1 MKILD
6 RYIIKK
12 VLSTFFFVM
21 MILVAIIVVIDITEK
36 VDKFTDHKLPF
47 GLIFGYYL
55 DFVPWISGLLTPI
68 ICFIAIVYVTS
79 RLAAHTEIIAM
90 LSSGISFVRLMV
102 PYLIA
107 SAIIASIS
115 FYFNGWV
122 IPHSNRDRLAFEV
135 QYFQNKYYFESRNV
149 HLQTAPNVYL
159 YIQTFNNQTN
169 MGYQFS
175 LEKFKDNRLIER
187 LTADNIQ
194 WDSVKQKWTLHIWKR
209 RLIDK
214 IFDSKSDSIKSDSI
228 KQKINTEVPIVP
240 EKKVALQKKIDTSK
254 SKAALKTNSQKTI
267 PAKFSSPI
275 GTPGNLGFN
284 GYSLDTTLIITP
296 KDFENEA
303 HKYDGMTIP
312 ELGQHIEQLR
322 FRGASGVEAYEV
334 ERHIRFAA
342 PCTTFVLVFMGV
354 IVSAR
359 KSRGGTGFQI
369 ALGFLL
375 AFIFIIFFT
384 MTRTFAETGS
394 LAPFAAAWLP
404 NTTFGVLSFLM
415 YKYVPR

>member
-36 VDKFTDHKLPF
+36 VDKFNDHKLELPAI
-47 GLIFGYYL
+47 LGYYM

-79 RLAAHTEIIAM
+79 RLAAHTEIVAM
-90 LSSGISFVRLMV
+90 LSSGISFRRLLI
-102 PYLIA
+102 PYFFA
-107 SAIIASIS
+107 SFIIASIS
-115 FYFNGWV
+115 FVFNGWL
-122 IPHSNRDRLAFEV
+122 IPHSNRERLAFEA
-135 QYFQNKYYFESRNV
+135 QYFQNKFYFESRNV
-149 HLQTAPNVYL
+149 HMQTAPNVYL
-159 YIQTFNNQTN
+159 FIQNYNNQSN
-169 MGYQFS
+169 IGYQFS
-175 LEKFKDNRLIER
+175 LEKFKDNRLIEK

-194 WDSVKQKWTLHIWKR
+194 WDSVKHKWTLHYWKR
-209 RLIDK
+209 RSVDE
-214 IFDSKSDSIKSDSI
+214 IFDVKSGEDTTTQKSIT
-228 KQKINTEVPIVP
+228 INTEVKRIDTLQSERPLGIHSQ
-240 EKKVALQKKIDTSK
+240 KQKKPMSK
-254 SKAALKTNSQKTI
+254 LRTLDKIAAD
-267 PAKFSSPI
+267 A
-275 GTPGNLGFN
+275 GEA
-284 GYSLDTTLIITP
+284 LDTTLIITP
-296 KDFENEA
+296 KDFESNA

-312 ELGQHIEQLR
+312 ELGHQIEQLR
-322 FRGASGVEAYEV
+322 FRGTTGVEAYEV

-375 AFIFIIFFT
+375 AFVFILFFT

-404 NTTFGVLSFLM
+404 NTLFGALSLFM

>member
-36 VDKFTDHKLPF
+36 VDKFNDHNLTMPQI
-47 GLIFGYYL
+47 LGYYM
-55 DFVPWISGLLTPI
+55 DFVSWISGLLTPI

-79 RLAAHTEIIAM
+79 RLAAHTEIVAI
-90 LSSGISFVRLMV
+90 LSSGVSFPRLLL
-102 PYLIA
+102 PYFIA
-107 SAIIASIS
+107 SSIIASIS
-115 FYFNGWV
+115 FVFNGWV
-122 IPHSNRDRLAFEV
+122 IPHSNRDRLAFEM
-135 QYFQNKYYFESRNV
+135 QYFQNKFYFESRNV
-149 HLQTAPNVYL
+149 HMQTAPNVYL
-159 YIQTFNNQTN
+159 FIQNYNNQSNT
-169 MGYQFS
+169 GYQFS
-175 LEKFKDNRLIER
+175 LEKFNDNKLIEK

-194 WDSVKQKWTLHIWKR
+194 WDSVKHKWTLRYWR
-209 RLIDK
+209 R
-214 IFDSKSDSIKSDSI
+214 
-228 KQKINTEVPIVP
+228 
-240 EKKVALQKKIDTSK
+240 KKVDELFELKSNEDSLKEVNTSVQVK
-254 SKAALKTNSQKTI
+254 PGDDLKLSENTTKELRPKTNVFQSNSILK
-267 PAKFSSPI
+267 
-275 GTPGNLGFN
+275 GF
-284 GYSLDTTLIITP
+284 GEAIDTTLAITP
-296 KDFENEA
+296 KDFENNA
-303 HKYDGMTIP
+303 HEYDGMTIP
-312 ELGQHIEQLR
+312 ELGHQITQLH
-322 FRGASGVEAYEV
+322 FRGTTGVEAYEV

-375 AFIFIIFFT
+375 AFVFILFFT

-404 NTTFGVLSFLM
+404 NALFSVLSLFM

>member
-6 RYIIKK
+6 QYIIKK

-36 VDKFTDHKLPF
+36 VDKFNDHHLEMSAI
-47 GLIFGYYL
+47 LGYYM
-55 DFVPWISGLLTPI
+55 DFIPWISGLLTPI

-79 RLAAHTEIIAM
+79 RLAAHTEIVAM
-90 LSSGISFVRLMV
+90 LSSGISFRRLLI
-102 PYLIA
+102 PYFFA
-107 SAIIASIS
+107 SFIIASLS
-115 FYFNGWV
+115 FFFNGWV
-122 IPHSNRDRLAFEV
+122 IPHSNRERLAFEA
-135 QYFQNKYYFESRNV
+135 QYFQNKFYFESRNV
-149 HLQTAPNVYL
+149 HMQTAPNVYL
-159 YIQTFNNQTN
+159 FIQTYNNQSN
-169 MGYQFS
+169 IGYQFS
-175 LEKFKDNRLIER
+175 LEKFKDNRLVEK

-194 WDSVKQKWTLHIWKR
+194 WDSAKHKWTLHYWKR
-209 RLIDK
+209 RNVDE
-214 IFDSKSDSIKSDSI
+214 IFDVKSSRDTIKAISASMEIKRPDTTASKKPLRTL
-228 KQKINTEVPIVP
+228 KPRLGKKPIIERPVLL
-240 EKKVALQKKIDTSK
+240 KGMTDT
-254 SKAALKTNSQKTI
+254 
-267 PAKFSSPI
+267 
-275 GTPGNLGFN
+275 GNQ
-284 GYSLDTTLIITP
+284 LDTTLIITP
-296 KDFENEA
+296 KDFESNA

-312 ELGQHIEQLR
+312 ELGAQIEQLR
-322 FRGASGVEAYEV
+322 FRGTTGVEAYEV

-375 AFIFIIFFT
+375 AFVFILFFT

-404 NTTFGVLSFLM
+404 NTLFGVLSLFM

>member
-6 RYIIKK
+6 QYIIKK

-36 VDKFTDHKLPF
+36 VDKFNDHHLEMPAI
-47 GLIFGYYL
+47 LGYYM

-79 RLAAHTEIIAM
+79 RLAAHTEIVAM
-90 LSSGISFVRLMV
+90 LSSGISFRRLLI
-102 PYLIA
+102 PYFFA
-107 SAIIASIS
+107 SFIIASLS
-115 FYFNGWV
+115 FFFNGWV
-122 IPHSNRDRLAFEV
+122 IPHSNRERLAFEA
-135 QYFQNKYYFESRNV
+135 QYFQNKFYFESRNV
-149 HLQTAPNVYL
+149 HMQTAPNVYL
-159 YIQTFNNQTN
+159 FIQTYNNQSN
-169 MGYQFS
+169 IGYQFS
-175 LEKFKDNRLIER
+175 LEKFKDNRLVEK

-194 WDSVKQKWTLHIWKR
+194 WDSAKHKWTLHYWKR
-209 RLIDK
+209 RNVDE
-214 IFDSKSDSIKSDSI
+214 IFDVKSDTTVAPKPVSV
-228 KQKINTEVPIVP
+228 NTEI
-240 EKKVALQKKIDTSK
+240 KLIDTSK
-254 SKAALKTNSQKTI
+254 SRPLVKRPLTRKKSQKVLPQRFADTG
-267 PAKFSSPI
+267 SQ
-275 GTPGNLGFN
+275 
-284 GYSLDTTLIITP
+284 LDTTLIITP
-296 KDFENEA
+296 KDFESNA

-312 ELGQHIEQLR
+312 ELGAQIEQLR
-322 FRGASGVEAYEV
+322 FRGTTGVEAYEV

-375 AFIFIIFFT
+375 AFVFILFFT

-404 NTTFGVLSFLM
+404 NTLFGVLSLFM